1 MGLILEEQETCIN
14 LNRGDNR
21 AQIYTSDTT
30 MMTKLDKLVGAEDTE
45 WKLEGLSKLNNGDV
59 IGKTYSCPA
68 AFISFR
74 SKRINRTY
82 TEEQR
87 RAVAERFS
95 GNRL

>member
-14 LNRGDNR
+14 LSRMDDR

-30 MMTKLDKLVGAEDTE
+30 MMTKLDKLVKAEDTE
-45 WKLEGLSKLNNGDV
+45 WKLEGLSKSNNGDV
-59 IGKTYSCPA
+59 VGKTYSCPA
-68 AFISFR
+68 ALISFR
-74 SKRINRTY
+74 SKRINRTF

-95 GNRL
+95 RNRL